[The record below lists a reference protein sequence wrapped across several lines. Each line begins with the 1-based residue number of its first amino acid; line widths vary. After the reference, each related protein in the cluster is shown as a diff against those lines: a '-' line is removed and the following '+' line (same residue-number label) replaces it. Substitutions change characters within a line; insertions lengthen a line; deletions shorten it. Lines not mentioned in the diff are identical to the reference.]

1 MAEDNGTGKT
11 TNENEEDGLWAGKV
25 GAKGAMI
32 LMVYLAGV
40 AIILTVAAV
49 LLLGKVFA
57 ETKEAGDGSV
67 RMILLV
73 IVLAAL
79 GGQIRCVKSMWWY
92 VGNRELKKS
101 WVPMYLLSPLVGS
114 MLGFV
119 FFLLVRGGLLAL
131 GGEMEKLSEVGL
143 AGASA
148 LVGMFS
154 DEASVKFKAIAQ
166 AIFSNAEMEKGK
178 DTVPEKGAGK

>member
-1 MAEDNGTGKT
+1 
-11 TNENEEDGLWAGKV
+11 
-25 GAKGAMI
+25 MI
-32 LMVYLAGV
+32 LMGYLAGV

-49 LLLGKVFA
+49 FLLGKVFE
-57 ETKEAGDGSV
+57 ETKEAGEGSV
-67 RMILLV
+67 WMVVLV

-79 GGQIRCVKSMWWY
+79 GGQIRCVKSVWWY
-92 VGNRELKKS
+92 VGNRDLKKS

-131 GGEMEKLSEVGL
+131 NPDMETASEVGL
-143 AGASA
+143 AGAAA

-154 DEASVKFKAIAQ
+154 DEASMKFKAIAQ
-166 AIFSNAEMEKGK
+166 AIFSSTEKGR
-178 DTVPEKGAGK
+178 DSEPEKDAGK